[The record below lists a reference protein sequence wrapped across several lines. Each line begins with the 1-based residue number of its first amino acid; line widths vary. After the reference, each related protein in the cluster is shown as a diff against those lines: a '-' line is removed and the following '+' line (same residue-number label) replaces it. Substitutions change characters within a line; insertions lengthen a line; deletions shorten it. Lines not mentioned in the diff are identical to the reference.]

1 MEAAFLFPRTAT
13 FVRMKQVKC
22 PSCCAWYE
30 VTIQSD
36 TYSHICSHC
45 EAPYAVKSEKQK
57 MHEEG
62 MKAPVSKPPLT
73 WKRFGEMHW
82 ALVILNNIGFIIQTI
97 LFMIGTL
104 IGILVAPL

>member
-1 MEAAFLFPRTAT
+1 
-13 FVRMKQVKC
+13 
-22 PSCCAWYE
+22 
-30 VTIQSD
+30 
-36 TYSHICSHC
+36 
-45 EAPYAVKSEKQK
+45 

-73 WKRFGEMHW
+73 WKRFGELHW